1 MFKFNGGCLSYAFDV
16 IANAGSFAFT
26 SSFQSSLPS
35 TSLTL
40 VAFFRFFLL
49 LLLLGRNS
57 AKGHFTTFVMFK
69 KKPTIKPLANL
80 KSSDRRKLAD
90 QIIEDYN
97 LDLPQQSDDRSPEQN
112 AEATAART
120 SLRNAL
126 LPENVQSARFTTTH
140 GPDLKQ
146 ASGTLYVGSQDGQEA
161 RILWFERRGKLYPT
175 VYTLWRNP
183 DIVPLLHTHE
193 FVMQKLQGGADLM
206 TPGLAAGPPFP
217 KKARKDV
224 VVGIAST
231 ERPTVPMAV
240 GTCEIDVC
248 SLDKVQGI
256 KGHAVENLHWSG
268 DELWSFS
275 LKSIPGQNPPG
286 EIEGWAKV
294 LEERGLVEST
304 GTLKLEEDHDENGG
318 VSVGDKQQADVNV
331 EAEHE
336 GEVVE
341 SARPAPLTQGEID
354 GAFRNAFIYGL
365 HAHKLS
371 NPNTAN
377 YGLIFPL
384 SQSVTM
390 STLVQPFLPAF
401 TTEQS
406 QQLQIKKTSWKT
418 IKKFV
423 KSLDKLK
430 IIKCKDKD
438 ISEVVI
444 TDIDFDDAA
453 IVNFQPYRLPKK
465 ETSGGPAG
473 SGKGETDRQD
483 TRDDSL
489 GQKLQVLS
497 YFRPT
502 SKLQPLFDA
511 VPGSKSLYTPPE
523 VRELVTAYLENEK
536 LISETN
542 KRLAKLNPMLA
553 NSVFDGSGS
562 LDKEVLAKGAV
573 PRDALIDRILHAMG
587 SSYAIVRNGA
597 DPQSVKAKS
606 GTPPRI
612 HITLETRSGNKTV
625 TKVSGLESYY
635 INARPLADELRK
647 VCAGSTSV
655 EPLAGAAKKNERE
668 VMEVMIQGPQK
679 DAVVKALEKRGVD
692 KRWVEVLDKTKGKK
706 R

>member
-1 MFKFNGGCLSYAFDV
+1 MVD
-16 IANAGSFAFT
+16 
-26 SSFQSSLPS
+26 
-35 TSLTL
+35 
-40 VAFFRFFLL
+40 
-49 LLLLGRNS
+49 
-57 AKGHFTTFVMFK
+57 HFTTCLAMFK

-90 QIIEDYN
+90 QIIQEYE
-97 LDLPQQSDDRSPEQN
+97 LDLQQPSDDQTPEEK
-112 AEATAART
+112 ADVTAART

-140 GPDLKQ
+140 GPELKLV
-146 ASGTLYVGSQDGQEA
+146 SGTLYVGSQDGQEA
-161 RILWFERRGKLYPT
+161 RVLWFERLGKIYPT

-183 DIVPLLHTHE
+183 GIVPLLHTHE

-217 KKARKDV
+217 SMARKGV

-231 ERPTVPMAV
+231 ERPTVPTAM
-240 GTCEIDVC
+240 GTCEIDVYA
-248 SLDKVQGI
+248 LDKVQGA

-275 LKSIPGQNPPG
+275 LKSSPGQQPPEEIPGWT
-286 EIEGWAKV
+286 EV
-294 LEERGLVEST
+294 LQKRGLVDEADALTS
-304 GTLKLEEDHDENGG
+304 EDQDDHGGVPLENGHQAESNGKAEVDNLPG
-318 VSVGDKQQADVNV
+318 VSAAK
-331 EAEHE
+331 
-336 GEVVE
+336 EV
-341 SARPAPLTQGEID
+341 LTQGEID
-354 GAFRNAFIYGL
+354 SAFKNAFLFGV
-365 HAHKLS
+365 HSHKTS
-371 NPNTAN
+371 NPNIN
-377 YGLIFPL
+377 NHGLVFPL
-384 SQSVTM
+384 SQSFIM

-401 TTEQS
+401 TPEQS
-406 QQLQIKKTSWKT
+406 QQLQIKKTSWKN

-423 KSLDKLK
+423 KSLDKTR
-430 IIKCKDKD
+430 IVKCKDKD
-438 ISEVVI
+438 GNETVI

-453 IVNFQPYRLPKK
+453 IANFKPYRLPKK
-465 ETSGGPAG
+465 ETAGGAALG
-473 SGKGETDRQD
+473 RDETDKVD
-483 TRDDSL
+483 TGDDSL
-489 GQKLQVLS
+489 GQKLQVIS

-502 SKLQPLFDA
+502 TKLQPLFDA
-511 VPGSKSLYTPPE
+511 LPGSKSLYTPPE
-523 VRELVTAYLENEK
+523 VRELVTAYLEGEK

-542 KRLAKLNPMLA
+542 KRLAKLNPTLA

-562 LDKEVLAKGAV
+562 LDKEVLAKGTV

-587 SSYAIVRNGA
+587 SSHAIVRNGA
-597 DPQSVKAKS
+597 DPHSVKARS
-606 GTPPRI
+606 GAPPKI

-625 TKVSGLESYY
+625 TKLSGLEAYH

-655 EPLAGAAKKNERE
+655 EPLAGAAKKNEKE
-668 VMEVMIQGPQK
+668 VMEIMVQGPQK